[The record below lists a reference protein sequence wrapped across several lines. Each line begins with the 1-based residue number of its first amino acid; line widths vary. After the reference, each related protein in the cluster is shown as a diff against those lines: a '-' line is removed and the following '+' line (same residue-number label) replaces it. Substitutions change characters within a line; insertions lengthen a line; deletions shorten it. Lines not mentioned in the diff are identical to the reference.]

1 MYKVRQFC
9 FLILP
14 LAFLLTGC
22 EKYYVTVK
30 REYVDRDQLASTFV
44 GSPDPRQKNPPTGQE
59 LTIEWRLPPEVMNE
73 KLQLELSILYR
84 DYSRATF
91 TYPVDRRRG
100 VVTYALLNEEYFE
113 RDGLLTYKAEILDSD
128 GKILKEWKQIL
139 WTDLITLEE
148 PETEIK

>member
-14 LAFLLTGC
+14 LLLLLTGC

-59 LTIEWRLPPEVMNE
+59 LTIEWRLPPEAME
-73 KLQLELSILYR
+73 EELQLELNILYR
-84 DYSRATF
+84 DYSSATF

-113 RDGLLTYKAEILDSD
+113 RDGLLTYKAEILDSN
-128 GKILKEWKQIL
+128 GKVLKEWKQIL